1 MALDM
6 FIKKNVF
13 LHFKSDIS
21 FNQSIFPNKFVQQK
35 MFLPQP
41 IVNFKDNKN
50 ICNDS
55 NNDNSND
62 IGCVHKSHTNLN
74 SNTYSMIK
82 AMIMIT

>member
-1 MALDM
+1 
-6 FIKKNVF
+6 
-13 LHFKSDIS
+13 
-21 FNQSIFPNKFVQQK
+21 
-35 MFLPQP
+35 MFLPRP

>member
-1 MALDM
+1 
-6 FIKKNVF
+6 
-13 LHFKSDIS
+13 
-21 FNQSIFPNKFVQQK
+21 

-74 SNTYSMIK
+74 SNTYSIIK